1 MKTVYLDHIASTPC
15 HPEVSRA
22 VLPFFSQVFGNPQS
36 DHPEGWKTRTA
47 IDEARNHV
55 AQLINCTPEEIV
67 FTSSGTEANNFA
79 LKGIAH
85 SYGSKGRHLVLSAIE
100 HRSVM
105 TPAKFLEKNGYE
117 VTMIPVDEFGVV
129 DPAAVAAALREDT
142 ILVSVMHANNEIG
155 TIEPVEEI
163 GQIARERG
171 VLFHVDAG
179 SSGGIIPV
187 DVKKMNADLL
197 TLSAHNFY
205 GPKGVGALFIRKGV
219 KITPLVHG
227 GAQERGRRTGIEN
240 VPGIVGMGV
249 AARVA
254 IEEMEARAIRLK
266 SMRDRLEKGLLDRVP
281 HVYLNGHPTQRLPHV
296 LNVSLEGAEGEAM
309 LLTLADQGIYASSAS
324 TCTMM
329 SLETSHVLL
338 AIGRSG
344 YLANSTLLMS
354 VGVDNTM
361 EDMDRVLD
369 RLPPVIEKLR
379 AMSAVTVGDG

>member
-1 MKTVYLDHIASTPC
+1 MEKIYLDHIASTPC
-15 HPEVSRA
+15 HPA
-22 VLPFFSQVFGNPQS
+22 VTEAVAPFFTQIFGNPQS
-36 DHPEGWKTRTA
+36 DHAEGWKTRA
-47 IDEARNHV
+47 AVDEARHHI
-55 AQLINCTPEEIV
+55 AELIHSTPEEIV
-67 FTSSGTEANNFA
+67 YTSSGTEANNFA

-85 SYGSKGRHLVLSAIE
+85 SYSAKGKHLVVSAIE
-100 HRSVM
+100 HRSIL

-117 VTMIPVDEFGVV
+117 VTTVPVDEYGMV
-129 DPAAVAAALREDT
+129 DPDEVARSIREDT

-163 GQIARERG
+163 GRITKERG

-179 SSGGIIPV
+179 ASGGIIPV
-187 DVKKMNADLL
+187 DVNAFHADLL
-197 TLSAHNFY
+197 SLSAHNFY
-205 GPKGVGALFIRKGV
+205 GPKGAGALYIRKGV
-219 KITPLVHG
+219 KITPLMHG

-254 IEEMEARAIRLK
+254 REEMNSRAVHLARL
-266 SMRDRLEKGLLDRVP
+266 RDRLEAGLTERVP
-281 HVYLNGHPTQRLPHV
+281 HVYLNGHPTERLPHV
-296 LNVSLEGAEGEAM
+296 LNLSFEGAEGEAM
-309 LLTLADQGIYASSAS
+309 LLTLGEQGVCASSAS

-354 VGVDNTM
+354 VGTGNT
-361 EDMDRVLD
+361 EEEIDRVID
-369 RLPPVIEKLR
+369 IVPPVIEKLR
-379 AMSAVTVGDG
+379 AMSAVSVGG